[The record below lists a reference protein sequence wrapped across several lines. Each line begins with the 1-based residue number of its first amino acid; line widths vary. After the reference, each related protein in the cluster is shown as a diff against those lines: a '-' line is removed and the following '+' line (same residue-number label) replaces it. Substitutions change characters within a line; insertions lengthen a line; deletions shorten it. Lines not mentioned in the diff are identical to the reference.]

1 MVCLL
6 YFGSLLAEK
15 KHYLSLGALLIWVSG
30 VAYSR
35 LWLGMHHPVD
45 LLGAA
50 LLVGVLYLLVPQQY
64 PLQHP
69 RFKPWLRR
77 WHLV

>member
-1 MVCLL
+1 
-6 YFGSLLAEK
+6 
-15 KHYLSLGALLIWVSG
+15 
-30 VAYSR
+30 
-35 LWLGMHHPVD
+35 LGMHHPVD